1 MLNNVRTQYDIRYV
15 VYFKQKIC
23 FQNLL
28 WLQIPCHI
36 IIYSIIMRSCWRQ
49 IWKIKPSGPLFL
61 VIQHYLKT
69 FSQFYCLLP
78 TILAFSLRKLFLAMS
93 SVRNSPGNS
102 LENNC
107 CLTFGYNYHKI
118 YYAIMFQ
125 YKMYRML
132 YGLVCEKCT
141 KYFRRKLLVQ
151 GLN

>member
-1 MLNNVRTQYDIRYV
+1 MLNNVRTQYDIKYV
-15 VYFKQKIC
+15 VYFKQKIW
-23 FQNLL
+23 FQ
-28 WLQIPCHI
+28 IHFYI
-36 IIYSIIMRSCWRQ
+36 RISCWRQ
-49 IWKIKPSGPLFL
+49 ILKIKPSGPLFH
-61 VIQHYLKT
+61 VVQHYLKT